1 MANGSTT
8 SFRGSGSNYGGSN
21 PGFGAPLITY
31 DGGGGTNGKLPNKA
45 NGKFEPATVAHEQQ
59 QRYSNGSG
67 KFGTIGG
74 HSRYSNGKPLTP
86 PAANGKF
93 GGSSGKF
100 ATLNGHGAYGKH
112 VQFGRVDAQSAA
124 SECSSTEYA
133 PRNDYKSDFRSSYDF
148 TSGYGPNNDYGPKS
162 DYNGSDYSKTKRQYG
177 SKSNFEKDYNAS
189 KSDYRNGSKVDHGR
203 STNDRRKVKSSKKGK
218 TKVPKNPTEL
228 WLV

>member
-1 MANGSTT
+1 MRA
-8 SFRGSGSNYGGSN
+8 
-21 PGFGAPLITY
+21 ALIPY
-31 DGGGGTNGKLPNKA
+31 DGGSTNGNLPSKTNS
-45 NGKFEPATVAHEQQ
+45 KFEPATVAHEKH

-74 HSRYSNGKPLTP
+74 HGRYSNGETLT
-86 PAANGKF
+86 PAANGTF
-93 GGSSGKF
+93 GSSGSNGKF

-162 DYNGSDYSKTKRQYG
+162 DYNGSDYCKTKSQYV

-203 STNDRRKVKSSKKGK
+203 PTHDRRKGKSSKKGK